1 MTPAS
6 PKRFGA
12 AGQKWPTEI
21 ARDVDDEIA
30 SHLELRIE
38 EYVRRG
44 MDPDAARQAALRKF
58 GNRDDVAEACRRID
72 RRFRDQERRTGM
84 LTDLRQDLAYG
95 LRTFRRAPGFAAIAV
110 LTLAIGMGATT
121 TIFTLA
127 NWALLRPVPGVTDP
141 GNVSVF
147 WVGRHGE
154 KGSFS
159 PGRLSYP
166 NLVDVIA
173 RLKTMSLGAYQGGG
187 MVAIAGGGQGA
198 RNVSAQYV
206 TAGYFDVLGVR
217 LQIGRPF
224 TVAEDTPPSP
234 FLGAVIS
241 DRLWESMFDRDPSVL
256 SRPLDIA
263 GVRFSILG
271 VAAPGFHGTERLST
285 TDLWLPGASQSIVRH
300 MPALRY
306 DARNTGGYYE
316 LVARLAPGATW
327 PQAQAEPESL
337 RAWLRDE
344 YPADNAKFRTAGFH
358 LMGPIG
364 PPPFGR
370 AELQQL
376 VGFTSGWASALVLLI
391 ACANVAGLLMI
402 RGIGRRNEIGIR
414 KAIGAGRGRLIRQQ
428 MVEGVLLW
436 LLGGAAALALV
447 VLLGQAIDM
456 PALLGMG
463 GIGMAPSIDWRVLAF
478 TALVS
483 LAVGMLFSIGPAIR
497 ATAVE
502 AADTLRSTV
511 PTASRRMFVG
521 TSLAVFQLAASMT
534 LLVGAF
540 LLAGT
545 LRHLANVPLGFDA
558 GGVFVFHV
566 DPSSIGYSEAASLE
580 YVDEFQRRLRQT
592 AGVRNVAAANGAPFF
607 GGTNFRTRMRPAD
620 PASDAAAPDV
630 WVNFLFSASYFDTL
644 SIPLVRGRVFT
655 EPEFAAARR
664 GEASPVMLSAGLARR
679 LFGDADPVGQDVGC
693 PGRTGQRCQVIG
705 VVGTAL
711 IHSLVAPTADAVF
724 QPAPPKWISSGA
736 TVIVRTSGPVALAEQ
751 ARGIAAALNPALPLT
766 TVVSM
771 EDAVGRSRRDWDS
784 LARLLGVLAALAA
797 ILACVGLYSVV
808 ANGVAQRRRE
818 FGIRVALGA
827 THAAVWRLGLGR
839 TATITA
845 IGLLVG
851 LAGAY
856 VFAQALRARL
866 VGVHPFDPVLWSLA
880 AGVLVAVVAL
890 ASIKPARSAT
900 KVDVTETLRAI

>member
-1 MTPAS
+1 MTPG
-6 PKRFGA
+6 PN
-12 AGQKWPTEI
+12 WPTEI

-30 SHLELRIE
+30 SHLELRSE
-38 EYVRRG
+38 EYIQRG
-44 MDPDAARQAALRKF
+44 MDPDAARQAAVLKF
-58 GNRDDVAEACRRID
+58 GNQDDVADACRLID
-72 RRFRDQERRTGM
+72 RRFREQERRTGM
-84 LTDLRQDLAYG
+84 LTDLRQDLGYA
-95 LRTFRRAPGFAAIAV
+95 LRMFRRTPGFATIAV
-110 LTLAIGMGATT
+110 LTLALGMGATT

-141 GNVSVF
+141 ANVSVF
-147 WVGRHGE
+147 WVGRHSD

-166 NLVDVIA
+166 NLADVVA

-187 MVAIAGGGQGA
+187 MVAIAGGGQAA
-198 RNVSAQYV
+198 RNVSTQYV

-217 LQIGRPF
+217 MQIGRPF
-224 TVAEDTPPSP
+224 TRADDTPPSP

-241 DRLWESMFDRDPSVL
+241 DRLWESMFDRDPAVL
-256 SRPLDIA
+256 NRPLDIA

-271 VAAPGFHGTERLST
+271 VAPPAFHGTERLSA

-327 PQAQAEPESL
+327 PQAQAELESL

-344 YPADNAKFRTAGFH
+344 YPADNAKFRAAGFH

-364 PPPFGR
+364 PPPFAR
-370 AELQQL
+370 QQLQQL
-376 VGFTSGWASALVLLI
+376 VGFTSGWASALLLLI

-414 KAIGAGRGRLIRQQ
+414 KALGAGRGRLIRQQ
-428 MVEGVLLW
+428 LVEGVLLW

-447 VLLGQAIDM
+447 VLLGQTIDI
-456 PALLGMG
+456 PSLLGMG
-463 GIGMAPSIDWRVLAF
+463 DTGVAPSIDWRVLAF
-478 TALVS
+478 TAVVS
-483 LAVGMLFSIGPAIR
+483 LAVGVLFSIGPAVR
-497 ATAVE
+497 ATSVE

-511 PTASRRMFVG
+511 PTATRRMFVG

-558 GGVFVFHV
+558 DGVFVFEV
-566 DPSSIGYSEAASLE
+566 RPSSIGYSEAASLE
-580 YVDEFQRRLRQT
+580 YLDEFQRRLSQT
-592 AGVRNVAAANGAPFF
+592 AGVRSVAAANGAPFF
-607 GGTNFRTRMRPAD
+607 GGNNFHARMRIAD
-620 PASDAAAPDV
+620 APPDSTALNA

-644 SIPLVRGRVFT
+644 RIPLVRGRVFT

-664 GEASPVMLSAGLARR
+664 GESTAVMLSEGLARR
-679 LFGDADPVGQDVGC
+679 LFGDANPIGRDVEC
-693 PGRTGQRCQVIG
+693 PGRSRQRCEVIG

-711 IHSLVAPTADAVF
+711 INSLVAPRADAVF
-724 QPAPPKWISSGA
+724 EPAPPKWISSGA
-736 TVIVRTSGPVALAEQ
+736 TIIVRTSGPVALAEQ

-797 ILACVGLYSVV
+797 VLACVGLYSVV
-808 ANGVAQRRRE
+808 AHGVAQRRRE

-827 THAAVWRLGLGR
+827 THGAVWRLVLGR

-851 LAGAY
+851 VAGSYA
-856 VFAQALRARL
+856 FAQTLRARL